1 MEYPDLPM
9 TSVAEFREAAHQH
22 YEVPHIVSPPYI
34 PAIGIRGFAGA
45 FLIIL
50 AAVSVETLFSAQE
63 WKQDT
68 LKGLLGLL
76 VFGGGGIALIVW
88 KIRARKSLRKLNT
101 YLVEKSRHVDALYER
116 GEIPLKPTDWQGEVP
131 PTLTELATHGL

>member
-45 FLIIL
+45 FLIII
-50 AAVSVETLFSAQE
+50 AAVIVEALFSAQE
-63 WKQDT
+63 WKQYT

-76 VFGGGGIALIVW
+76 VFGGGGIALTVW

-101 YLVEKSRHVDALYER
+101 YLVEKS
-116 GEIPLKPTDWQGEVP
+116 
-131 PTLTELATHGL
+131 